1 MEITHLIRGD
11 DHLSNLP
18 VQVNLFKSF
27 EADVPIFCHLPMIH
41 GTDGKR
47 LSKDMAVDINHFL
60 RKVQS

>member
-41 GTDGKR
+41 GTTVRDYQ
-47 LSKDMAVDINHFL
+47 KDMGQLI
-60 RKVQS
+60 